1 MRFMISV
8 IDSRANSGTPDEMIA
23 IDAFNDR
30 LMDAG
35 HWVLAGGLA
44 APDRSVVIDGAAG
57 SEHPGPLVESP
68 EWVSGFW
75 VIDAPDRTSAV
86 ELAQAGSR
94 ACGRRVELREFL

>member
-1 MRFMISV
+1 MRLMISV
-8 IDSRANSGTPDEMIA
+8 IDSRANSGTPDEMVA

-30 LMDAG
+30 LTDAG

-57 SEHPGPLVESP
+57 SEHAGPLVEAP

-75 VIDAPDRTSAV
+75 VIDAPDRPAAV
-86 ELAQAGSR
+86 ELAHAGSR